1 MLLNYSRVL
10 FKEQFL
16 LIQKVG
22 TVEIN
27 QWPYSLLQSP
37 IKVLNIRVYL
47 VNMESVKFVLYF
59 EH

>member
-1 MLLNYSRVL
+1 MFLNYSRVL

-27 QWPYSLLQSP
+27 QWPYILLQSP

-47 VNMESVKFVLYF
+47 VCLESVKFVLSF